1 MTKPTKDLTLEEMT
15 EHLYG
20 RAEEIFLLCAIIT
33 RRGLAHAF
41 CNLSAHVDSLDSR
54 VLPLDTNYQ
63 EPHHQFSVAKLNA
76 DLAMDDSFS
85 HKFQVENF
93 QRQMSEMDTYV
104 IYLDLII
111 AKNEPITLANQEHA
125 A

>member
-1 MTKPTKDLTLEEMT
+1 MTKLTKDLTLEEMT

-104 IYLDLII
+104 M
-111 AKNEPITLANQEHA
+111 
-125 A
+125 